1 MLSSRPDLP
10 LKGISIKY
18 VLSLKYRS
26 TSAYLMDNLLNW
38 MRIRFQ
44 QIENDQSD
52 QVDLVAF
59 KCYHL
64 NIYVLSLKYLMFNTY
79 TLNQAS

>member
-10 LKGISIKY
+10 LNGIAIKY

-38 MRIRFQ
+38 TRIRFQ
-44 QIENDQSD
+44 QIENTR
-52 QVDLVAF
+52 
-59 KCYHL
+59 
-64 NIYVLSLKYLMFNTY
+64 NICK
-79 TLNQAS
+79 ASRSNIMADH